1 VQCRPLSPPPIA
13 GSATSGFALE
23 VDLFTE
29 VEAVGYLRERTGLV
43 DEVGAGR
50 VAEQLGRL
58 PVALSQAGA
67 VIGRG
72 RPYPSYQSYLDRLD
86 QVPIEDLLP
95 RTAGDPTRAER
106 RQRS

>member
-1 VQCRPLSPPPIA
+1 M
-13 GSATSGFALE
+13 
-23 VDLFTE
+23 
-29 VEAVGYLRERTGLV
+29 LV

-72 RPYPSYQSYLDRLD
+72 RRYPSLTERCHSLREQLRALG
-86 QVPIEDLLP
+86 
-95 RTAGDPTRAER
+95 RWAGEGAI
-106 RQRS
+106 